1 MSHSF
6 DALPPLRDVL
16 ARFDLAP
23 KKSLGQN
30 FLLDLNLT
38 SRIARAA
45 GRLEGAHILEVGPGP
60 GGLTRAILK
69 ENPASLTVIERDE
82 RCLAALR
89 QIETQYPG
97 TLHIIAGDALQDQPL
112 LDPKLKTRIIANL
125 PYNIA
130 TPLLTGWL
138 EAEPWPPF
146 YSSLTLMFQ
155 KEVAER
161 IVAAPGGKSYG
172 RLSVLAQWRCTA
184 ELLFDISPQ
193 AFTPPPKVTSS
204 VVHFEPRLQ
213 PLACRLTSLS
223 RITAAAFGQRR
234 KMLRQ
239 SLKPL
244 GISSRIFEETGIL
257 ETERA
262 EQIPVSGF
270 VALANAYDALTTR

>member
-1 MSHSF
+1 M
-6 DALPPLRDVL
+6 
-16 ARFDLAP
+16 
-23 KKSLGQN
+23 
-30 FLLDLNLT
+30 
-38 SRIARAA
+38 
-45 GRLEGAHILEVGPGP
+45 
-60 GGLTRAILK
+60 TRAILK

-223 RITAAAFGQRR
+223 RITAAAWKPSGPNKF
-234 KMLRQ
+234 Q
-239 SLKPL
+239 SADLSPWPTL
-244 GISSRIFEETGIL
+244 MMRSQL
-257 ETERA
+257 V
-262 EQIPVSGF
+262 EQPFNEHFHANQPVPAHPF
-270 VALANAYDALTTR
+270 RVQNRLHPVK